1 MNGNQQSAL
10 AALRSV
16 EPIVSRLDRSREP
29 EDRAADILELW
40 QGTETALRALIGGSS
55 LGGQG
60 LIRELRQREV
70 ISLGQ
75 AYALLEFL
83 GARDRANRTTYKTTD
98 NDVVVAREG
107 YRQLESGLV
116 AAVAAD
122 AAAAP
127 AFPPDGAPSTAAPPM
142 GAPPMAPTPP
152 VSVPPMAAAAAAA
165 GAAAPDYSRPTTPAG
180 PSVSAG
186 AGGSAMGSAPGWSSP
201 PPPPAAYGPPAYN
214 TPPATAEPL
223 PPGPTYAGS
232 RLPTNFWFLVSVLV
246 LAAALI
252 GGYMVFARRSDPD
265 KRLNEAVAAMQSGRR
280 EAART
285 TFSEIARDNPELAT
299 PHVFLSRLSR
309 EEGDLGTARRELET
323 AIRLEPKN
331 AIALREMGLILF
343 SAGNYELSRRF
354 FVRALTE
361 NPDDKASQ
369 GYLGCALARLNRFD
383 EAQRFISRAG
393 PGSWS
398 SCLPNRPL

>member
-10 AALRSV
+10 TALRSV
-16 EPIVSRLDRSREP
+16 EPIVARLDRSREP

-40 QGTETALRALIGGSS
+40 QGTETALRALMGGSS
-55 LGGQG
+55 LTGQG
-60 LIRELRQREV
+60 LIRELRQREM

-83 GARDRANRTTYKTTD
+83 GARDRANRTTYRATD

-107 YRQLESGLV
+107 FRQLESGL
-116 AAVAAD
+116 
-122 AAAAP
+122 
-127 AFPPDGAPSTAAPPM
+127 
-142 GAPPMAPTPP
+142 
-152 VSVPPMAAAAAAA
+152 AAAAADTGAPA
-165 GAAAPDYSRPTTPAG
+165 MAPPAAASAQATQDYSRPPAA
-180 PSVSAG
+180 PVSSAPSAG
-186 AGGSAMGSAPGWSSP
+186 WAPSTPPPPPPSYSPPPPAYSQPAASSP
-201 PPPPAAYGPPAYN
+201 PPG
-214 TPPATAEPL
+214 TPIQPE
-223 PPGPTYAGS
+223 PTYAGAPS
-232 RLPTNFWFLVSVLV
+232 RLPPNLWFIVSVLV
-246 LAAALI
+246 LAIALV
-252 GGYMVFARRSDPD
+252 GGYMVFARRSNPE
-265 KRLNEAVAAMQSGRR
+265 KQMNEAVAAMQSGRR
-280 EAART
+280 EVART
-285 TFSEIARDNPELAT
+285 GFSEVARQNPNLAT
-299 PHVFLSRLSR
+299 PHVFLSRLAR

-323 AIRLEPKN
+323 AIRLEPAN

-354 FVRALTE
+354 FVRALTN

-369 GYLGCALARLNRFD
+369 GYLGCALARLNRFE